1 MVLVLRT
8 YIEPGTTGSPKVSH
22 ICIRHWSNRVWTKL
36 RCRKATKIIS
46 DPRLKVRLKDCTLDH
61 IRSVLNP
68 GILPGIYRE
77 DAPYTWDF
85 LSVFTTSPNEY
96 RKKRARKGEKGK
108 LAVPVEADE
117 WEEAASGS
125 SGEKPDFAGDT
136 GGFWRNMGGEFRWAL
151 LEGFRGHYARG
162 SS

>member
-1 MVLVLRT
+1 MDEIALQ
-8 YIEPGTTGSPKVSH
+8 ESDKV
-22 ICIRHWSNRVWTKL
+22 
-36 RCRKATKIIS
+36 IS

-68 GILPGIYRE
+68 GIYHE

-136 GGFWRNMGGEFRWAL
+136 GGFWRNMGFARNATFVSPIVYL
-151 LEGFRGHYARG
+151 L
-162 SS
+162 SSRSEQFV

>member
-1 MVLVLRT
+1 MDEIALQ
-8 YIEPGTTGSPKVSH
+8 ESDKV
-22 ICIRHWSNRVWTKL
+22 
-36 RCRKATKIIS
+36 IS
-46 DPRLKVRLKDCTLDH
+46 DPFLKVRLKDCTLDH
-61 IRSVLNP
+61 IQSVLN
-68 GILPGIYRE
+68 PGIYRE

-96 RKKRARKGEKGK
+96 RKKRARKGEKEK

-136 GGFWRNMGGEFRWAL
+136 GGFWRNMGFARNATFVSPIVYL
-151 LEGFRGHYARG
+151 L
-162 SS
+162 SSRSEQFV

>member
-1 MVLVLRT
+1 MDEIALQ
-8 YIEPGTTGSPKVSH
+8 ESDKV
-22 ICIRHWSNRVWTKL
+22 
-36 RCRKATKIIS
+36 IS

-136 GGFWRNMGGEFRWAL
+136 GGFWRNMGFARNATFVSPIVYL
-151 LEGFRGHYARG
+151 L
-162 SS
+162 SSRSEQFV